1 MATNTKGL
9 AQEIQI
15 QILKKIQIRYE
26 RIYKEGMAFAC
37 YRIFSL
43 FELSLSCVSFNAQDI
58 DLTEQ
63 IYEIE
68 TPRWSD
74 ALGWGGG
81 CVSHGPISPPSP
93 GSYWPNDVSPSLP
106 LNLPSIGS
114 LLGFKCYCLAHF
126 VDNACFLLLLA
137 NDDDE
142 DVFHV

>member
-26 RIYKEGMAFAC
+26 RIYKEGMEFAC

-43 FELSLSCVSFNAQDI
+43 FELSLPCVSFNAQDI

-74 ALGWGGG
+74 ALGWGVVFPMGLFHPPPRVRIG
-81 CVSHGPISPPSP
+81 QMMSPPP
-93 GSYWPNDVSPSLP
+93 LSL
-106 LNLPSIGS
+106 
-114 LLGFKCYCLAHF
+114 
-126 VDNACFLLLLA
+126 
-137 NDDDE
+137 
-142 DVFHV
+142 